1 MIENQKCVRCAA
13 TASWIGLWDSL
24 LLALFKGV
32 IGTLTHSRALMAS
45 ALYSIHD
52 VISGAAVI
60 IGLKIA
66 ARPADEEHP
75 YGHGNA
81 EHIVSTLT
89 SILILAATI
98 FIMADS
104 IKIIS
109 RAQHTPPHWA
119 ALCAAVISVLANE
132 IIYRYNM
139 CSVRHLNSP
148 ALLTHAKHHRAD
160 AISSA
165 AVAIA
170 ILAGKMGFLWADPMV
185 AIFEAVH
192 LTILSGQILY
202 HGGSGLMDRS
212 IKESD
217 IASIR
222 KALSEMREVKKIKDI
237 KTRQI
242 GRNVWADVYVTLVP
256 NKTVAEAH
264 EISCRIRRSLKGL
277 MKRLETVNVIYV

>member
-13 TASWIGLWDSL
+13 VASWIGLWDSV
-24 LLALFKGV
+24 LLALFKGS
-32 IGTLTHSRALMAS
+32 IGILTHSRALTAS

-52 VISGAAVI
+52 VISGVAVI
-60 IGLKIA
+60 VGLKVA
-66 ARPADEEHP
+66 AKPADEEHP
-75 YGHGNA
+75 YGHGHA
-81 EHIVSTLT
+81 EHIVSALT
-89 SILILAATI
+89 SILIMVATI

-109 RAQHTPPHWA
+109 RAQHAPPHWMA
-119 ALCAAVISVLANE
+119 FAAAVISVLANE

-148 ALLTHAKHHRAD
+148 AILTHAKHHRAD

-165 AVAIA
+165 AVALA
-170 ILAGKMGFLWADPMV
+170 ILASKMGFPWADPMV

-192 LTILSGQILY
+192 LTVVSGEILY

-212 IKESD
+212 IKEND
-217 IASIR
+217 IDSIR
-222 KALSEMREVKKIKDI
+222 KTLGEIREVKQIKDI
-237 KTRQI
+237 RTRQI
-242 GRNVWADVYVTLVP
+242 GRNIWADVYVTMVP

-264 EISCRIRRSLKGL
+264 EVSHRIRRNLQSL
-277 MKRLETVNVIYV
+277 MKRLETVNVIWV